1 MTVPTLDNLPRVPD
15 THGDNVDERMFSDLY
30 IRTSLVDANVAL
42 EQIGAVSETIPFQI
56 ISTLRLLFII
66 VIRGK
71 HICCAR
77 SFDVHIFLAV
87 VDLYRE
93 LALNWVEYTDKLKCR
108 QERGDLKIIIISHM
122 WDTEYKRHRILR
134 VKWLCFWTFFFF
146 STFLLLLLFRGS
158 MWCTCYKLFLNTEW
172 KAHKKNALMHVFDE
186 ICECTRY
193 IIFV

>member
-1 MTVPTLDNLPRVPD
+1 MQHIYTTKQYLKATPKKSTQKKIVAKMTVPTLDNLPRVPD

-93 LALNWVEYTDKLKCR
+93 LALN
-108 QERGDLKIIIISHM
+108 
-122 WDTEYKRHRILR
+122 
-134 VKWLCFWTFFFF
+134 
-146 STFLLLLLFRGS
+146 
-158 MWCTCYKLFLNTEW
+158 
-172 KAHKKNALMHVFDE
+172 
-186 ICECTRY
+186 
-193 IIFV
+193 